1 MKHRGLRPAS
11 LVRYGPACRS
21 IPQPCNGSARL
32 GYSDRCPFTWQL
44 EGPFSVAGW
53 GRLLTSGLLSDPPRA
68 AYSSSSKPF
77 SYWGQVYAHSARPV
91 NARPGGHGLLVARA
105 DTGMRPGKP
114 GRKGLCPSKSSRAM
128 VGAREHH
135 GSSEPTGPHSCSLR
149 LSQYTA
155 GNRLVGAL
163 AMKAMIHIPDFKQ
176 AVLTASLLH
185 DRGSGRYTSRV
196 DSIRLLA
203 WAMAQGVRLA
213 RAYCSLALPV
223 SWCHLR
229 CAINPWQE

>member
-91 NARPGGHGLLVARA
+91 NARPRDTACWWLGRTPGCALGNQGAKDFAQARV
-105 DTGMRPGKP
+105 PE
-114 GRKGLCPSKSSRAM
+114 LC
-128 VGAREHH
+128 
-135 GSSEPTGPHSCSLR
+135 
-149 LSQYTA
+149 
-155 GNRLVGAL
+155 
-163 AMKAMIHIPDFKQ
+163 
-176 AVLTASLLH
+176 
-185 DRGSGRYTSRV
+185 
-196 DSIRLLA
+196 
-203 WAMAQGVRLA
+203 LA
-213 RAYCSLALPV
+213 RWSTMNPLSPRGRTRVHCVSAAARREIALLGH
-223 SWCHLR
+223 WR
-229 CAINPWQE
+229 